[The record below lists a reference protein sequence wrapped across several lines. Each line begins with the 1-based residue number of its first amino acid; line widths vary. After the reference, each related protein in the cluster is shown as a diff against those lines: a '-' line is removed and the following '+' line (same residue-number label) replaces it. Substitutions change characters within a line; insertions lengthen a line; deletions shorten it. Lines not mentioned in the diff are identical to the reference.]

1 MKAFQGLLGEFQGAG
16 ARVVGVSADHAPA
29 NGVFQDACGTEF
41 PLLGDWPR
49 YRTIDAFGIRDE
61 RLPIAQRVTFIFDA
75 DGVCRYVL
83 KDLDEVEY
91 HASEALTA
99 VNEMVGT
106 SG

>member
-1 MKAFQGLLGEFQGAG
+1 MKAFQGLLGEFQEAG

-61 RLPIAQRVTFIFDA
+61 RLPIAQRVTFVFDA

-83 KDLDEVEY
+83 KDLEETEY
-91 HASEALTA
+91 HASESLAA
-99 VNEMVGT
+99 VKEMVG
-106 SG
+106 GGA

>member
-1 MKAFQGLLGEFQGAG
+1 MKAFQELLGEFQEAG

-29 NGVFQDACGTEF
+29 NGIFQDACGTEF

-49 YRTIDAFGIRDE
+49 YRTIEAFGIRDE

-75 DGVCRYVL
+75 EGVCRYVL

-91 HASEALTA
+91 HASEALSA
-99 VNEMVGT
+99 VKEMVAAG
-106 SG
+106 

>member
-106 SG
+106 SA

>member
-1 MKAFQGLLGEFQGAG
+1 MKAFQELLGEFQGAG

-29 NGVFQDACGTEF
+29 NGVFQDACSTEF

-49 YRTIDAFGIRDE
+49 FRTIEAFGIRDE

-75 DGVCRYVL
+75 DGVCRHVL

-99 VNEMVGT
+99 VKEMVG
-106 SG
+106 GNA